1 MYNDGLF
8 FIPECIIYV
17 RRGKVGTDKYT
28 TVIKEERKNGCA
40 GQRSIFKS
48 LQCWKTLEGKQDDRV
63 TLNNWWHLLK
73 ATSTWLTPCATKKKK
88 KRI

>member
-40 GQRSIFKS
+40 GQRSIFHK
-48 LQCWKTLEGKQDDRV
+48 CA
-63 TLNNWWHLLK
+63 LK
-73 ATSTWLTPCATKKKK
+73 AYSAE
-88 KRI
+88 RH